1 MEILVNNRSALL
13 IFALLLFSR
22 LFSQSDDAVR
32 DALKRSY
39 DAEHQLKYNKATEE
53 LLGVYSPNSYEL
65 NLRLGWLS
73 YKNNKNLESVNYYKR
88 AIQKMPMSIEAKL
101 GIVYPLAALE
111 RWDEVVKQYQVIL
124 KIDQYHATA
133 NYRLAL
139 IYYNRLDYISAWKYI
154 NRYVNLYPFDYDG
167 NSLAGWIK
175 YNVGKKEEAC
185 VFFKKALM
193 VNPYDVSFNKV
204 LGIK

>member
-39 DAEHQLKYNKATEE
+39 DAEYQLKYNKATEE

-154 NRYVNLYPFDYDG
+154 NRYVNLYPFDFDG

-175 YNVGKKEEAC
+175 YSVGKKEEAY

-193 VNPYDVSFNKV
+193 VNPYDTSFNKV

>member
-1 MEILVNNRSALL
+1 MEILTNNRIAVITFVLL
-13 IFALLLFSR
+13 ISSS
-22 LFSQSDDAVR
+22 LFSQSDDAIR

-39 DAEHQLKYNKATEE
+39 DAEYQLKYSKASDE
-53 LLGVYSPNSYEL
+53 LLGVYSPTSYEL

-73 YKNNKNLESVNYYKR
+73 YKNNKNVESVTYYKR
-88 AIQKMPMSIEAKL
+88 AIQKMPISIEAKL
-101 GIVYPLAALE
+101 GVVYPLAALE
-111 RWDEVVKQYQVIL
+111 KWDEVVKQYQAIL

-139 IYYNRLDYISAWKYI
+139 IYYNRLDYASAWKYI
-154 NRYVNLYPFDYDG
+154 HRYINLYPFDYDG

-175 YNVGKKEEAC
+175 YNVGKKEEAY

-193 VNPYDVSFNKV
+193 VNPYDTSFNRV

>member
-1 MEILVNNRSALL
+1 MEILSKRIFFVLSFIVFSFNAL
-13 IFALLLFSR
+13 
-22 LFSQSDDAVR
+22 SQSDNAIR

-39 DAEHQLKYNKATEE
+39 DAEYQLKYARAIEE
-53 LLGVYSPNSYEL
+53 LMGVYESSSYEF
-65 NLRLGWLS
+65 NLRLGWLY
-73 YKNNKNLESVNYYKR
+73 YKNNKFVESIAYYKK
-88 AIQKMPMSIEAKL
+88 AIIKMPLSIEAKL

-111 RWDEVVKQYQVIL
+111 KWDEVVNQYKSIL
-124 KIDQYHATA
+124 KIDVYHATA

-139 IYYNRLDYISAWKYI
+139 IYYNRLDYGNSWKYLKNYI
-154 NRYVNLYPFDYDG
+154 NLYPFDYDG

-175 YNVGKKEEAC
+175 YSVGKKEEAY

-193 VNPYDVSFNKV
+193 VNPYDISFNKI

>member
-1 MEILVNNRSALL
+1 MEILSKRIFL
-13 IFALLLFSR
+13 ILSIIVFSFNT
-22 LFSQSDDAVR
+22 LSQSDNAIR

-39 DAEHQLKYNKATEE
+39 DAEYQLKYARAIED
-53 LLGVYSPNSYEL
+53 LMGVYESTSYEL

-73 YKNNKNLESVNYYKR
+73 YKNNKYVESIAYYKK
-88 AIQKMPMSIEAKL
+88 AIAKMPLSIEAKL

-111 RWDEVVKQYQVIL
+111 KWDEVVNQYKSIL
-124 KIDQYHATA
+124 KIDVYHATA
-133 NYRLAL
+133 NFRLAL
-139 IYYNRLDYISAWKYI
+139 IYYNRLDYGNSWKYLKNYI
-154 NRYVNLYPFDYDG
+154 NLYPFDYDG

-175 YNVGKKEEAC
+175 YSVGKKEEAY

-193 VNPYDVSFNKV
+193 VNPYDTSFNKV

>member
-1 MEILVNNRSALL
+1 MEILINNR
-13 IFALLLFSR
+13 ITLLFSVILISFS
-22 LFSQSDDAVR
+22 LFSQSDDAIR

-39 DAEHQLKYNKATEE
+39 DAEYQLKYNKAAEE
-53 LLGVYSPNSYEL
+53 LLGVYIPTSYEL

-73 YKNNKNLESVNYYKR
+73 YKSNKNLESVTYYKR

-111 RWDEVVKQYQVIL
+111 KWDDVVKQYQTIL

-154 NRYVNLYPFDYDG
+154 HRYINLYPFDYDG

>member
-1 MEILVNNRSALL
+1 MEILINKRIALL
-13 IFALLLFSR
+13 ILTLLFSCHF
-22 LFSQSDDAVR
+22 FSQSDDAIR

-39 DAEHQLKYNKATEE
+39 DAEYQLKYNKATEE
-53 LLGVYSPNSYEL
+53 LLGVYTPTSYEL

-73 YKNNKNLESVNYYKR
+73 YKNNKNLESVVYYKR

-101 GIVYPLAALE
+101 GIVYPFAALE
-111 RWDEVVKQYQVIL
+111 KWDEVVKQYQAIL
-124 KIDQYHATA
+124 KIDQFHATA

-139 IYYNRLDYISAWKYI
+139 IYYNRLDYASAWKYI
-154 NRYVNLYPFDYDG
+154 HRYINLYPFDYDG

-175 YNVGKKEEAC
+175 YNVGKKEEAY

-193 VNPYDVSFNKV
+193 VNPYDTSFNRV

>member
-1 MEILVNNRSALL
+1 MEILINKRSALL
-13 IFALLLFSR
+13 FFALLLSSR

-39 DAEHQLKYNKATEE
+39 DAEYQLKYNKATEE

-154 NRYVNLYPFDYDG
+154 HRYVNLYPFDFDG
-167 NSLAGWIK
+167 NSLACWIN
-175 YNVGKKEEAC
+175 YSVGKKEEAY

-193 VNPYDVSFNKV
+193 VNPYDTSFNKV

>member
-1 MEILVNNRSALL
+1 MEILINNR
-13 IFALLLFSR
+13 ITLLFSVILISFS
-22 LFSQSDDAVR
+22 LFSQSDDAIR

-39 DAEHQLKYNKATEE
+39 DAEYQLKYNKAAEE
-53 LLGVYSPNSYEL
+53 LLGVYIPTSYEL

-73 YKNNKNLESVNYYKR
+73 YKSNKNLESVTYYKR

-111 RWDEVVKQYQVIL
+111 KWDDVVKQYQTIL

-154 NRYVNLYPFDYDG
+154 HRYINLYPFDYDG

-175 YNVGKKEEAC
+175 YNVGKKEEAS

-193 VNPYDVSFNKV
+193 VNPYDVSFNRV